1 MVLTERQ
8 KKDLN
13 VAIWEYLLAEGDT
26 FASTIQAFKEEAQ
39 IADEP
44 DISRCLLE
52 KKWTSVV
59 RLQKQVLDL
68 QAKLEAGAASGA
80 LRPGSG
86 MDVDASSS
94 GTGSGVGGGG
104 GSERTL
110 PRGPAKTTLNGHRAP
125 ITAVAV
131 HPKYSILASA
141 SEDTTVKI
149 WDYETAQYE
158 RTLKG
163 HTGAVTSVAFDAA
176 GALLATSST
185 DMSAKLWD
193 LSTYTCVKT
202 LKGHDHTL
210 SSVRFTLSGDQV
222 ISCSRDQTIKY
233 WEVSTGYCV
242 KTLTGHSDWVKCIAV
257 SVDGDLL
264 ASGSQDHSIIVWR
277 LNSGQKLQVLRG
289 HEHVVETVCFG
300 RKPASSSGSSSSS
313 MMTGV
318 FSSVAGAKRAND
330 GDSEIKDSSGTG
342 GTDGNEETGEDYGY
356 LASGSRDRTVRLW
369 DALKGTCLIT
379 FTAHENW
386 VRSVV
391 FHPSGRYII
400 SSSDDKSI
408 RVMDIKEERCLR
420 TIADAHAHFVTSLA
434 LATGATACPVLVSGS
449 VDKAISVWSCS

>member
-26 FASTIQAFKEEAQ
+26 FSRTIHAFKEEAQ
-39 IADEP
+39 ITDEP
-44 DISRCLLE
+44 DVSRCLLE

-68 QAKLEAGAASGA
+68 QAKLEAGAAGGA

-86 MDVDASSS
+86 MDDGDASSS
-94 GTGSGVGGGG
+94 GAGTGVGGGG
-104 GSERTL
+104 GGLERTL

-125 ITAVAV
+125 VTAVAV

-141 SEDTTVKI
+141 SEDTSVKI

-163 HTGAVTSVAFDAA
+163 HTGAVTAVAFDAT

-193 LSTYTCVKT
+193 LSTYTCIKT

-210 SSVRFTLSGDQV
+210 SSVRFTASSDQV
-222 ISCSRDQTIKY
+222 VTCSRDQTIKY

-257 SVDGDLL
+257 SVDGELL
-264 ASGSQDHSIIVWR
+264 ASGSQDHTIIVWR

-300 RKPASSSGSSSSS
+300 RKPASGSSSGSTTTS
-313 MMTGV
+313 V
-318 FSSVAGAKRAND
+318 FSSAAGAKKLPGSE
-330 GDSEIKDSSGTG
+330 GDLELKDSSGT
-342 GTDGNEETGEDYGY
+342 DGQDDTGDDFCY

-386 VRSVV
+386 VRCVV

-434 LATGATACPVLVSGS
+434 LATGATASPVLVSGS